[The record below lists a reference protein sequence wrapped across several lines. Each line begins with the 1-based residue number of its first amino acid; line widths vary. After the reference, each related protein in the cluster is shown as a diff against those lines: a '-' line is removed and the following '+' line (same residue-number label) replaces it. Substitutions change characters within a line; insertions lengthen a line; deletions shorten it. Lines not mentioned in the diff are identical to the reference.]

1 MHEHIY
7 IYTERER
14 ESRQIPLKPS
24 QHHASSPRVCHLK
37 EPQLRHATNAK
48 YGQAKI
54 TDILEQQRANRI
66 KAVKGRHLF
75 KGNEQLQR
83 PLEFDVFSNQAS
95 RTLELKSGICTNLCG
110 NLRAQKHCRRVTT
123 LLPRVSLSVSL
134 CTSLSLFLYGST
146 HMYVY
151 MHIHIIVFSNI
162 CTDTHTHT
170 HLLDIYIYIHML

>member
-1 MHEHIY
+1 M
-7 IYTERER
+7 
-14 ESRQIPLKPS
+14 
-24 QHHASSPRVCHLK
+24 K

-54 TDILEQQRANRI
+54 TDILEQERANRI

-151 MHIHIIVFSNI
+151 MHIHVIVFSNI
-162 CTDTHTHT
+162 CTDTHTH
-170 HLLDIYIYIHML
+170 LLDICIYIYAIDMYMLYIYSISIYI